1 MSKVAPE
8 KQPRLAIALDPD
20 RLGLLAGAVAATVVL
35 AVSLFYRNAD
45 LPTALLRSAIVLLVS
60 YVATFILVSV
70 IKRVMLTEIAIKKE
84 EERQRALERSKKSE
98 EKPGGTE

>member
-1 MSKVAPE
+1 MSKLAPE

-20 RLGLLAGAVAATVVL
+20 RLGLLAGAVAATIVL

-45 LPTALLRSAIVLLVS
+45 LPTALLRSGIVLLVS

-70 IKRVMLTEIAIKKE
+70 VKRVMLTEIAIKKE
-84 EERQRALERSKKSE
+84 EERQRALERISESE
-98 EKPGGTE
+98 EKSGGTE